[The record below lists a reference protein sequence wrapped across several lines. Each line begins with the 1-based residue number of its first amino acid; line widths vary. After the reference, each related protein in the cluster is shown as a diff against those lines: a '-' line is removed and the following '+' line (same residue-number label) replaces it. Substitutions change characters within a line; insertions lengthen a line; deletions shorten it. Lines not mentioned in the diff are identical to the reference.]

1 MVLRNFLKTYVPDET
16 LRRVLYYIKC
26 LNKFKNDGISN
37 IQSNDLAGKC
47 GVKSSV
53 VRKDFSYFGILGVRG
68 KGYDVE
74 QLCSLFKKVLDQIGP
89 INAVVIGAGKLG
101 TALMYHSKENYNI
114 EIIAAFDKSKEKIGK
129 KFSDIPIYD
138 INDLNKF
145 VKSNNIKIV
154 ILAIPSEE
162 VQSVVDMINNTGV
175 KLILSLTLTPI
186 NAPEGIEVS
195 YFDILSEIEFLFL
208 KLKFKEK

>member
-1 MVLRNFLKTYVPDET
+1 MILKDFLKSYVPDET

-26 LNKFKNDGISN
+26 LKKFKDDGVQS
-37 IQSNDLAGKC
+37 IQSLDIAKKC
-47 GVKSSV
+47 GIKSSV

-68 KGYDVE
+68 KGYKVE
-74 QLCSLFKKVLDQIGP
+74 QLCELFKELLDKIGP

-101 TALMYHSKENYNI
+101 TALVLHSKENYNI
-114 EIIAAFDKSKEKIGK
+114 EIVAAFDKNKEKIGE
-129 KFSDIPIYD
+129 DISGIPVYS
-138 INDLNKF
+138 INNLNKF
-145 VKSNNIKIV
+145 IKSNNIKIV

-162 VQSVVDMINNTGV
+162 VQSVVDMIKDTSI

-186 NAPEGIEVS
+186 NVPEGIEVS